1 MNKKKGEL
9 LVVAII
15 LIALVLVLLLG
26 AVSIQYFQINNTL
39 TDIKANLF
47 YICQNAIVAF
57 SDELGFEV
65 YNIDVLRLKNVVSEI
80 LTKDYING
88 RTDITAINIDEIY
101 LVTNESECL
110 SHTSGNYSTPFI
122 HIVISVEFNPVIKF
136 NGVNTRKIGIHQDVK
151 LSLMVY

>member
-9 LVVAII
+9 LII
-15 LIALVLVLLLG
+15 SVIIIALVLVLLLG

-57 SDELGFEV
+57 SDELGFEI
-65 YNIDVLRLKNVVSEI
+65 YNIDVLRLKSVVSE
-80 LTKDYING
+80 LLAKNYING
-88 RTDITAINIDEIY
+88 RTDITEINIDEIY
-101 LVTNESECL
+101 LVTSESECL
-110 SHTSGNYSTPFI
+110 SHTGGNYSTPFI
-122 HIVISVEFNPVIKF
+122 HIVISIEFNPVINF
-136 NGVNTRKIGIHQDVK
+136 GGINARKISIHQDVK

>member
-9 LVVAII
+9 LIVAVII
-15 LIALVLVLLLG
+15 IALVLVLVLG

-47 YICQNAIVAF
+47 YICQNAIIAF

-65 YNIDVLRLKNVVSEI
+65 YNIDVLRLKNVVSEL
-80 LTKDYING
+80 LTKNYING

-110 SHTSGNYSTPFI
+110 SHTGKSYSTPFI
-122 HIVISVEFNPVIKF
+122 HIVISIEFNPVIKF
-136 NGVNTRKIGIHQDVK
+136 NSVNTRKISIHQDVK